1 MADSLPVFPPAA
13 KQAQETL
20 VTLAKLVDAKAA
32 QEGQNGEN
40 GKHEQ
45 TTCIG
50 SQTGASCCRM
60 LRAFERSTMKV
71 VFYHYY

>member
-13 KQAQETL
+13 KQAQKTL
-20 VTLAKLVDAKAA
+20 VTLAKLVYAKAA

-40 GKHEQ
+40 GKHKQ
-45 TTCIG
+45 ATCIR

-60 LRAFERSTMKV
+60 LCAFERSTKV